1 MVTPKSTMT
10 KYLETREVTGLGFSQ
25 VSNISWSVL
34 YLSGDRLNPACLSP
48 PDVLGREVLLAFKM
62 TSYNRSI
69 LMEVDG

>member
-10 KYLETREVTGLGFSQ
+10 KYLETREDTGLG
-25 VSNISWSVL
+25 NILWNVL